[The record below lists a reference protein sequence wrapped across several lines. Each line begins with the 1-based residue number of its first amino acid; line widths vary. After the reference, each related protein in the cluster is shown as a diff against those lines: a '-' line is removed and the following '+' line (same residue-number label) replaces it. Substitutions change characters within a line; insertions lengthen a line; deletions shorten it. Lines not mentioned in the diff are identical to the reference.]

1 MPIVLPSDLSTE
13 LSAVNVLLRVIG
25 EQPVQSI
32 DPVESADAESARDT
46 LLEMSRSVQ
55 AKGWHWNREEAYPL
69 TPNSDGE
76 ILLPANCSFVSRAY
90 WDAYGTTPC
99 KFSERGRKLYNRE
112 TRSYVWDRDVYVD
125 MILQLEWDE
134 MPEYARQAIIYKAA
148 HDFQMRELTS
158 TAILRVTTEDVAQ
171 AWATLE
177 QREDEGD
184 TANAIKGNKFVQN
197 AVNGRLNRRG

>member
-46 LLEMSRSVQ
+46 LLEWSRSVQ
-55 AKGWHWNREEAYPL
+55 ARGWHWNREAAYPL
-69 TPNSDGE
+69 SPNSDGE
-76 ILLPANCSFVSRAY
+76 VLLPANCSFVSKAY
-90 WDAYGTTPC
+90 WDANGGAPC
-99 KFSERGRKLYNRE
+99 KFAERGRKLYNRE
-112 TRSYVWDRDVYVD
+112 TRSYVWERDVYVD
-125 MILQLEWDE
+125 MILQLEWEE

-158 TAILRVTTEDVAQ
+158 SAVARVTEEDVSL

-177 QREDEGD
+177 QREDEAD
-184 TANAIKGNKFVQN
+184 TANAIKGNKFVQS
-197 AVNGRLNRRG
+197 AMNGRLTRRY

>member
-13 LSAVNVLLRVIG
+13 LAAVNVLLRVIG

-46 LLEMSRSVQ
+46 IQEWSRSVQ
-55 AKGWHWNREEAYPL
+55 ARGWHWNREDAFPL
-69 TPNSDGE
+69 SPNSDGE
-76 ILLPANCSFVSRAY
+76 VLLPANCSFVSKAY
-90 WDAYGTTPC
+90 WDAHGSSPC
-99 KFSERGRKLYNRE
+99 KFSERGRKLYDRE
-112 TRSYVWDRDVYVD
+112 HRTYVWTSDVYVD

-134 MPEYARQAIIYKAA
+134 LPEYARQAIIYKAA

-158 TAILRVTTEDVAQ
+158 STVARVTEEDVSL

-177 QREDEGD
+177 QREDEAD
-184 TANAIKGNKFVQN
+184 TANAVTGNKHVQN
-197 AVNGRLNRRG
+197 SLSGRLQRRT

>member
-1 MPIVLPSDLSTE
+1 MPIVPPSDLSTE

-25 EQPVQSI
+25 EQLVQSI

-46 LLEMSRSVQ
+46 LQEWSRSVQ
-55 AKGWHWNREEAYPL
+55 ARGWHWNREEAFPL
-69 TPNSDGE
+69 SPNSDGE

-90 WDAYGTTPC
+90 WDSYGQSPC
-99 KFSERGRKLYNRE
+99 KFAERGRKLYNKE
-112 TRSYVWDRDVYVD
+112 TRSLVWDRDVYVD

-158 TAILRVTTEDVAQ
+158 TAVARVTEEDVSL

-177 QREDEGD
+177 QREDEAD
-184 TANAIKGNKFVQN
+184 TANAVKGNKFVQN
-197 AVNGRLNRRG
+197 ALNGRLIRRF